1 MTLANKYRPKVF
13 EDVVQQDV
21 ICSVLNREIAEKSY
35 TNSMLFTGPA
45 GVGKTTI
52 ARIFASMVDGEVIDI
67 DCASH
72 NGVDDIKEILDNA
85 KTKPLIKAYK
95 CFVLDE
101 CVTGD
106 VEILTTEG
114 FKRFDECNGTEVV
127 AQYNNGQIEF
137 VSPIEWINHP
147 YNGDMIKW
155 CPRNWCSIQMT
166 PNHVQP
172 LFYVKSGQVKE
183 KYIKDVNFNENNKL
197 IVSGKG
203 NGTKQ
208 TLTYMD
214 RLAIACQ
221 ADGTIQSHNK
231 NYNHWGIKLKKQ
243 RKIDRLL
250 QILNEGD
257 IEYSEIKAQEGC
269 RRFVFNTPVNVT
281 KNLNTYFNLDFNYNG
296 ARAFIEEISVWD
308 GYITNDYIEYMSIDK
323 SNVDFISAVA
333 VLGGYNA
340 RQRSQV
346 DNRQDKYNTIHKV
359 FLYDMEHMDCQAI
372 RKTVTTKEY
381 KGNVYCVKVPSHQ
394 IVIRSQGFVFITGN
408 CHTLSQQAWSSML
421 ITLEENIPHSIFI
434 LCTTDIQKIP
444 NTIISRVTRFNF
456 MPMTENSI
464 IDRLKYVCSQEN
476 ITITDKGI
484 EYIAKSANGNM
495 RQALTN
501 LDKCLLYGLSE
512 AEICKALN
520 IVSEDVMSELY
531 ASYGTDR
538 QKTIKLIEDI
548 YNNGYELH
556 LFIRQFLDYC
566 VKKDNLKLVETLL
579 TINNEIRYD
588 DTPKNII
595 IARLII

>member
-231 NYNHWGIKLKKQ
+231 NYNHWSIKLKKQ

>member
-72 NGVDDIKEILDNA
+72 NGVDDIKEIVDNA

-101 CVTGD
+101 
-106 VEILTTEG
+106 
-114 FKRFDECNGTEVV
+114 
-127 AQYNNGQIEF
+127 
-137 VSPIEWINHP
+137 
-147 YNGDMIKW
+147 
-155 CPRNWCSIQMT
+155 
-166 PNHVQP
+166 
-172 LFYVKSGQVKE
+172 
-183 KYIKDVNFNENNKL
+183 
-197 IVSGKG
+197 
-203 NGTKQ
+203 
-208 TLTYMD
+208 
-214 RLAIACQ
+214 
-221 ADGTIQSHNK
+221 
-231 NYNHWGIKLKKQ
+231 
-243 RKIDRLL
+243 
-250 QILNEGD
+250 
-257 IEYSEIKAQEGC
+257 
-269 RRFVFNTPVNVT
+269 
-281 KNLNTYFNLDFNYNG
+281 
-296 ARAFIEEISVWD
+296 
-308 GYITNDYIEYMSIDK
+308 
-323 SNVDFISAVA
+323 
-333 VLGGYNA
+333 
-340 RQRSQV
+340 
-346 DNRQDKYNTIHKV
+346 
-359 FLYDMEHMDCQAI
+359 
-372 RKTVTTKEY
+372 
-381 KGNVYCVKVPSHQ
+381 
-394 IVIRSQGFVFITGN
+394 

-434 LCTTDIQKIP
+434 LCTTDVQKIP

-456 MPMTENSI
+456 MPMTENNI

>member
-1 MTLANKYRPKVF
+1 
-13 EDVVQQDV
+13 
-21 ICSVLNREIAEKSY
+21 
-35 TNSMLFTGPA
+35 
-45 GVGKTTI
+45 
-52 ARIFASMVDGEVIDI
+52 
-67 DCASH
+67 
-72 NGVDDIKEILDNA
+72 
-85 KTKPLIKAYK
+85 
-95 CFVLDE
+95 
-101 CVTGD
+101 
-106 VEILTTEG
+106 
-114 FKRFDECNGTEVV
+114 
-127 AQYNNGQIEF
+127 
-137 VSPIEWINHP
+137 
-147 YNGDMIKW
+147 
-155 CPRNWCSIQMT
+155 MT

-231 NYNHWGIKLKKQ
+231 NYNHWSIKLKKQ

-346 DNRQDKYNTIHKV
+346 DNRQDNYNTIHKV